1 MDIHDYAA
9 QGDCDRVRKELRNR
23 VAVDTRDERDYTPL
37 ACAVSSPQAG
47 EAMLRLLIE
56 AGADLNRAVGAGQ
69 HFPLE
74 LAACSG
80 SFGKAQCLLDAGADI
95 KRVLP
100 KGYTILINVVYALHG
115 QAALVPMIEWLVQHG
130 AEIDCETEYGESPL
144 SVASRLGRF
153 DAVRFL
159 LEAGADPSSL
169 GWSPLLKPIALGT
182 SEEVAALLDDNAKIN
197 DEDRCSR
204 TPLHLA
210 ALVGDVHK
218 AELLHAQGCR
228 LETADR
234 GGDTALMVAATNG
247 NTEMLRWLVEHGAD
261 LEAVNGMDSTAL
273 MIAAR
278 RVRHTAAAWGEVAE
292 PTSHERRTRRC
303 ACRNKVA
310 ECYETETWSL

>member
-23 VAVDTRDERDYTPL
+23 VAVDTRDGRDYTPL
-37 ACAVSSPQAG
+37 ACAVS
-47 EAMLRLLIE
+47 
-56 AGADLNRAVGAGQ
+56 
-69 HFPLE
+69 
-74 LAACSG
+74 
-80 SFGKAQCLLDAGADI
+80 
-95 KRVLP
+95 
-100 KGYTILINVVYALHG
+100 
-115 QAALVPMIEWLVQHG
+115 
-130 AEIDCETEYGESPL
+130 
-144 SVASRLGRF
+144 
-153 DAVRFL
+153 
-159 LEAGADPSSL
+159 
-169 GWSPLLKPIALGT
+169 
-182 SEEVAALLDDNAKIN
+182 
-197 DEDRCSR
+197 
-204 TPLHLA
+204 
-210 ALVGDVHK
+210 K